1 MNNSMT
7 YGNLALKSYTTH
19 PSFQVIDG
27 NSRSFN
33 HTCAFTQKA
42 PVANARPKAGLFF
55 VVVIAM
61 IALSFTFLTSAASQR
76 AFDTASANAS
86 RAVISVQSGDTLWD
100 IAEEHPVSHL
110 STSDTVALIRSWNG
124 LTSSELSIGMDL
136 LVPASFQ

>member
-1 MNNSMT
+1 
-7 YGNLALKSYTTH
+7 
-19 PSFQVIDG
+19 
-27 NSRSFN
+27 
-33 HTCAFTQKA
+33 
-42 PVANARPKAGLFF
+42 
-55 VVVIAM
+55 M
-61 IALSFTFLTSAASQR
+61 IALSFAFFTSAASQR
-76 AFDTASANAS
+76 AFDTASANVS